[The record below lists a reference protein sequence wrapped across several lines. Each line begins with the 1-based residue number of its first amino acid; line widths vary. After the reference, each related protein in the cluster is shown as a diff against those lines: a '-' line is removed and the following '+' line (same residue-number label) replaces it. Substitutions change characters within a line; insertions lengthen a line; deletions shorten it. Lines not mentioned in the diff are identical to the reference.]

1 MNNLLKKPLIVV
13 GFVILILYPLDL
25 PGSDWEIFRKGA
37 NSSAFM
43 LIGTDA
49 RTTALGGEGSG
60 LLYTS
65 AIYWNPANSLGQS
78 RSVVQHEMGHYLLGM
93 DHQISQVHL
102 ILQGN
107 RAISASINNL
117 DMGQEEITTVYNPQG
132 TGQYYSAQSM
142 TIALN
147 YAQMLT
153 DRIAVGVQSKWIREQ
168 IWLEQATNLA
178 FDIGLRYYET
188 QAGFA
193 LGMAI
198 QNVGGL
204 SQLDAGPRTT
214 FTRYDDE
221 SNPGSVNSE
230 AEYIL
235 KKFPLPLLFRMG
247 LSKHYKFSSN
257 GFFTPSILI
266 NAGFSDGLTTPF
278 RTSAGIEIKPVK
290 ALALRSGYE
299 VNRDLGSLSLG
310 LGLDIP
316 LGQSKRVI
324 MDYAWVD
331 MDYFGAVERYQLSLE
346 F

>member
-1 MNNLLKKPLIVV
+1 
-13 GFVILILYPLDL
+13 
-25 PGSDWEIFRKGA
+25 
-37 NSSAFM
+37 
-43 LIGTDA
+43 
-49 RTTALGGEGSG
+49 
-60 LLYTS
+60 
-65 AIYWNPANSLGQS
+65 
-78 RSVVQHEMGHYLLGM
+78 
-93 DHQISQVHL
+93 
-102 ILQGN
+102 
-107 RAISASINNL
+107 
-117 DMGQEEITTVYNPQG
+117 
-132 TGQYYSAQSM
+132 
-142 TIALN
+142 
-147 YAQMLT
+147 
-153 DRIAVGVQSKWIREQ
+153 
-168 IWLEQATNLA
+168 
-178 FDIGLRYYET
+178 
-188 QAGFA
+188 
-193 LGMAI
+193 MAI